1 MNRVHGLPKTS
12 FIFLFIHLFAL
23 SFYAH
28 ILHPSYFVSF
38 SLALFFDSKC
48 FKITYKISIGVSPF
62 ASHFNTIF
70 SPIKTVWFCVTFV
83 IKGNSIEEKISHH
96 VRSYLFPFNSILS
109 ARHIIMLGNGTYDN
123 L

>member
-12 FIFLFIHLFAL
+12 FIFLFIHLFL
-23 SFYAH
+23 FHFMHTYCIHHISFH
-28 ILHPSYFVSF
+28 LVW
-38 SLALFFDSKC
+38 LFFDSKC

-62 ASHFNTIF
+62 ASHFNTTF

-109 ARHIIMLGNGTYDN
+109 ARHIIKLGNGTYDN